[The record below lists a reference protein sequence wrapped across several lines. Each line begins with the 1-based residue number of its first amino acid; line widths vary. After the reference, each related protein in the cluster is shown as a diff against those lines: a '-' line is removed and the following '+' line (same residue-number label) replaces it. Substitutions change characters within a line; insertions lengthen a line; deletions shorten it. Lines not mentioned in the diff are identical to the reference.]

1 MTTDLMLFP
10 TFCVLILAS
19 YQVQL
24 SSFAITIPTAS
35 NKWIYLSGEEK
46 TGQKHCVHK
55 LAQKGIRLQET
66 PGQASPPLNPGF
78 CSPNPECSRF
88 PCSNSPTA
96 RLQLPESTGATAHP
110 QKPPRPWVDLHQAKK
125 MAAPARLCLKVR
137 CFSTSVVNPV
147 NKLVMPP
154 IQVYGVEG
162 RYATA
167 LYSAASKQKKL
178 DQVEQELQ
186 KINSLLKDPKFS
198 GLLVNP
204 HIKRSIKQK
213 AVNDVLTKQKVS
225 PIMINFMNVLAENGR
240 LRKTPDVVGAFSK
253 IMSAHRGEVLC
264 SVTTAQPLDE
274 AGLTDLKAALNGFLK
289 KSETLKLETKTD
301 PSILGGMIVSIG
313 DKYADMSTKTKIQKL
328 SKLINE
334 AI

>member
-1 MTTDLMLFP
+1 MYSSAFNVSLAHYYNDTGLLVKTKCWKYSTGQAASVQRETGLKFLQDDFPLEMTTDLMLFP

-125 MAAPARLCLKVR
+125 MAAPARLCLKVKEER
-137 CFSTSVVNPV
+137 VF
-147 NKLVMPP
+147 
-154 IQVYGVEG
+154 
-162 RYATA
+162 
-167 LYSAASKQKKL
+167 
-178 DQVEQELQ
+178 
-186 KINSLLKDPKFS
+186 NSIDF
-198 GLLVNP
+198 
-204 HIKRSIKQK
+204 
-213 AVNDVLTKQKVS
+213 
-225 PIMINFMNVLAENGR
+225 NVL
-240 LRKTPDVVGAFSK
+240 SK
-253 IMSAHRGEVLC
+253 
-264 SVTTAQPLDE
+264 
-274 AGLTDLKAALNGFLK
+274 
-289 KSETLKLETKTD
+289 
-301 PSILGGMIVSIG
+301 
-313 DKYADMSTKTKIQKL
+313 
-328 SKLINE
+328 
-334 AI
+334 

>member
-1 MTTDLMLFP
+1 
-10 TFCVLILAS
+10 
-19 YQVQL
+19 
-24 SSFAITIPTAS
+24 
-35 NKWIYLSGEEK
+35 
-46 TGQKHCVHK
+46 
-55 LAQKGIRLQET
+55 
-66 PGQASPPLNPGF
+66 
-78 CSPNPECSRF
+78 
-88 PCSNSPTA
+88 
-96 RLQLPESTGATAHP
+96 
-110 QKPPRPWVDLHQAKK
+110 
-125 MAAPARLCLKVR
+125 MAAPARLGLKVR
-137 CFSTSVVNPV
+137 YLSTSVANPAS
-147 NKLVMPP
+147 KLVMPP

-186 KINSLLKDPKFS
+186 KINSIMKDPKVY
-198 GLLVNP
+198 GVLTNP
-204 HIKRSIKQK
+204 HIKRNIKQK
-213 AVNDVLTKQKVS
+213 TVNDVLTKQKVS
-225 PIMINFMNVLAENGR
+225 PIMINFINLLAENGR
-240 LRKTPDVVGAFSK
+240 LRQTPDVAVAFSN

-274 AGLTDLKAALNGFLK
+274 ASLTDLKAALNGFLK

-313 DKYADMSTKTKIQKL
+313 DKYVDMSTKTKVQKL